1 MSYKGMTFF
10 EFIHSADIF
19 EQSKL
24 IIKAALYDESTI
36 KADNPS
42 LHARYR
48 LIGGYILRDDHLWW
62 RACQDAI
69 FIMESSRE
77 SMNTRLYWRRRGN
90 DLIWEAHCDGVWYY
104 VDKANDGRWQWHAEK
119 GGKRF
124 MDLFGFT
131 SHEDARA
138 QADWYSGLRGG
149 ER

>member
-10 EFIHSADIF
+10 EYMNSADIY

-24 IIKAALYDESTI
+24 IITAALSDAETI

-69 FIMESSRE
+69 FIMESMKE
-77 SMNTRLYWRRRGN
+77 FMATRLYWQRRGN
-90 DLIWEAHCDGVWYY
+90 ALVWYAHCDGIWVEVGQDDKDHWYWKLEFSGNRMTY
-104 VDKANDGRWQWHAEK
+104 HGHDSHLDAIDAADRWVTEWGAK
-119 GGKRF
+119 
-124 MDLFGFT
+124 
-131 SHEDARA
+131 S
-138 QADWYSGLRGG
+138 
-149 ER
+149 